1 MNKHTLVKHIHA
13 ILTGSAVGLAT
24 FGAQTAMADEFTD
37 ALTGGKASVDIRL
50 RYEGVNQKGK
60 DDASAFT
67 ERTRVGYQTG
77 DFKGFTGFVE
87 MSGTEAIGN
96 RKDYYVGA
104 GPGAGGDS
112 TKAVVLDPTITV
124 LNQAW
129 IAYKI
134 GSTSIKAGKQRI
146 IFDTRFLGNVGWRQT
161 EQVYTGV
168 TLKTAIIPKTMLDY
182 AYITDTRNPIGVDR
196 IMKTHALQAAYSGI
210 PFGKLT
216 AYAYLIDYDLN
227 TLGAAE
233 KDSQTTGIRFAG
245 KTGIGSDMKAI
256 YHAEYATQGKYA
268 DSKNIGGD
276 YIRAELGLGYKTAS
290 LVLGQEK
297 LGGNG
302 THAFQTPLGT
312 VHLYNGWADMFIGP
326 VGGTPANGLVD
337 TYLNLSGKALGM
349 KLAAIYHDFKADK
362 GGSKYGTE
370 YDLLAAKKFGKV
382 YTAGVKYASF
392 SADKSST
399 YKNTNKLWVWGEIKF

>member
-1 MNKHTLVKHIHA
+1 MKQKPLIKHIHA
-13 ILTGSAVGLAT
+13 VLAGSAIGLASFSSPT
-24 FGAQTAMADEFTD
+24 VMAGEFTD
-37 ALTGGKASVDIRL
+37 ALTGGKPTVDIRL

-60 DDASAFT
+60 DDAAAFT
-67 ERTRVGYQTG
+67 ERTRVGYLTG
-77 DFKGFTGFVE
+77 DYKGFTGFVE
-87 MSGTEAIGN
+87 MSGTEALGG
-96 RKDYYVGA
+96 RKNYYVAA
-104 GPGAGGDS
+104 GPGAGGDA

-129 IAYKI
+129 IGYKV
-134 GSTSIKAGKQRI
+134 GSTAIKAGKQRI

-196 IMKTHALQAAYSGI
+196 IMKTHALQAAYGGI

-233 KDSQTTGIRFAG
+233 KDSQTTGLRFAG
-245 KTGIGSDMKAI
+245 KTGISDSMKAI
-256 YHAEYATQGKYA
+256 YHIEYATQGKYA
-268 DSKNIGGD
+268 DSTNIGGD
-276 YIRAELGLGYKTAS
+276 YTRAELGLGFKKAA
-290 LVLGQEK
+290 VKIGQEK

-326 VGGTPANGLVD
+326 VGGTPANGLID
-337 TYLNLSGKALGM
+337 NYLNVSGKALGM
-349 KLAAIYHDFKADK
+349 KLAAAYHDFSADK

-392 SADKSST
+392 SADSAST
-399 YKNTNKLWVWGEIKF
+399 YKNTNKIWIWGEAKF